1 VQFDSGVSDD
11 VCSCIV
17 GVQEMRQA
25 AEQLKT
31 SEGMRETLQVRV
43 DDAHKELEQLR
54 REKEQLQATLD
65 TTRDRRD
72 SEVKHANNRITLC

>member
-1 VQFDSGVSDD
+1 
-11 VCSCIV
+11 
-17 GVQEMRQA
+17 
-25 AEQLKT
+25 
-31 SEGMRETLQVRV
+31 MRETLQVRV